1 MDIKGKKVLVTGG
14 AVRAGAA
21 LCRAFAAAG
30 AKVVIHFNS
39 SCDAAMDLLAELGG
53 ESAGH
58 SVFRCDLSDIP
69 AAQNM
74 IAELSPLDILV
85 NNASVFERKN
95 ISSESYEDA
104 MRQFAVNFFAPVE
117 LMKSFAVGAYK
128 AGLGEAVIVNIL
140 DQAIARNDSS
150 SFSYSMSKK
159 ALGEATLNAA
169 LNFAPRIRVNAVAP
183 GPMLPPPGLEHLKM
197 EKTLKTVPLARAVA
211 LDDFASACIFLAS
224 NSSVTGEILYV
235 DCGQSLIGG

>member
-30 AKVVIHFNS
+30 AEVVIHFNS
-39 SCDAAMDLLAELGG
+39 SGDAAMNLLAELGG

-58 SVFRCDLSDIP
+58 SVFHCDLSDIS
-69 AAQNM
+69 AAQKM
-74 IAELSPLDILV
+74 IAELSPLDILI
-85 NNASVFERKN
+85 NNASVFERRN

-104 MRQFAVNFFAPVE
+104 MRQFSVNFFAPVE
-117 LMKSFAVGAYK
+117 LMKSFASGACK
-128 AGLGEAVIVNIL
+128 SGLDEAVIVNIL
-140 DQAIARNDSS
+140 DQAIARNDSL

-159 ALGEATLNAA
+159 ALAEATLNAA

-197 EKTLKTVPLARAVA
+197 EKTLKTVPLGRSVT
-211 LDDFASACIFLAS
+211 LDDFAAACIFLAS
-224 NSSVTGEILYV
+224 NNSVTGEILYV
-235 DCGQSLIGG
+235 DCGQSLTGG